1 MAWHNQIGKEG
12 EQAAYDFL
20 VSKGYTVRETNWRMG
35 HLEIDI
41 VAQEPAANRL
51 HIVEVKTR
59 SKMDTHFDPMKTI
72 NPKKINN
79 LVNATNGYIRFYRLP
94 MTVQYD
100 VMIIIG
106 TPPDVNIHY
115 IPNAFKPPLKRIR

>member
-59 SKMDTHFDPMKTI
+59 SKMDPHFDPMKTI
-72 NPKKINN
+72 TSKKINN

-106 TPPDVNIHY
+106 TPPDFNIHY
-115 IPNAFKPPLKRIR
+115 IPNAFRPPLKRIR

>member
-1 MAWHNQIGKEG
+1 MAQSKELGKAG
-12 EQAAYDFL
+12 EQAACDFL
-20 VSKGYTVRETNWRMG
+20 IGKGYTVRETNWRMG

-72 NPKKINN
+72 TPKKINN

-106 TPPDVNIHY
+106 TPPDFNIHF

>member
-12 EQAAYDFL
+12 EQAAFEFL

-59 SKMDTHFDPMKTI
+59 SKIDTHFDPMKTI
-72 NPKKINN
+72 TSKKINN
-79 LVNATNGYIRFYRLP
+79 LVNATNGYIGFYRLA
-94 MTVQYD
+94 MAVQYD
-100 VMIIIG
+100 VMVMIG
-106 TPPDVNIHY
+106 QAPNFEIRY
-115 IPNAFKPPLKRIR
+115 YPNAFQPRLRSIR